1 MVGFSKIV
9 LNFSRFNRLMGDLR
23 RGLNLLNSDTDK
35 FVIILVRKYKLEELR
50 DYKFVPVMSAPL
62 IWPDSDN

>member
-1 MVGFSKIV
+1 
-9 LNFSRFNRLMGDLR
+9 MGDLR

-50 DYKFVPVMSAPL
+50 DYKVVPVMSAPL